1 MTGFPRTICTALWL
15 NISLPTVTTSADTL
29 GLGYHP
35 GPNGS
40 VTIRVP
46 LLVVIR
52 KKLCPKYWIVAS
64 TLAAWATEPKPSATS
79 GSRQAE
85 CATEWNG
92 STNVKTTA
100 EVTIKRAISEK
111 DTFFITMHSYG
122 NQAIG
127 SRAKRQ
133 CFRRPERTTRFAS
146 PHQRTVRAS

>member
-64 TLAAWATEPKPSATS
+64 TLAAWAIEPKPRATS
-79 GSRQAE
+79 GSR
-85 CATEWNG
+85 
-92 STNVKTTA
+92 
-100 EVTIKRAISEK
+100 RSEEH
-111 DTFFITMHSYG
+111 TSELQSHV
-122 NQAIG
+122 NLVC
-127 SRAKRQ
+127 RLL
-133 CFRRPERTTRFAS
+133 
-146 PHQRTVRAS
+146 